1 MLESLL
7 SEYQLYSGLINKTS
21 EARVEGLTATRDRA
35 QQVVAVNIVDWRSLS
50 CVILRRDPSAT
61 IFCFQTQP
69 NPTVSQE
76 SIWMNA
82 SSDDYKSIHLQ
93 VNTLVGTAT
102 GKAVEE
108 GEARGRVSR
117 ERQQLLQGDLLDK
130 VVYILTCSPVE

>member
-1 MLESLL
+1 M

-35 QQVVAVNIVDWRSLS
+35 QQVMVVPVDGLAMKSVA
-50 CVILRRDPSAT
+50 
-61 IFCFQTQP
+61 
-69 NPTVSQE
+69 
-76 SIWMNA
+76 
-82 SSDDYKSIHLQ
+82 Q

-117 ERQQLLQGDLLDK
+117 ERQQLLQADLLDK
-130 VVYILTCSPVE
+130 VLFKLLPT

>member
-35 QQVVAVNIVDWRSLS
+35 QQVAAINLVAPLPI
-50 CVILRRDPSAT
+50 RDLLL
-61 IFCFQTQP
+61 FTQF
-69 NPTVSQE
+69 NPTALCHKVVNLDHRYR
-76 SIWMNA
+76 IK
-82 SSDDYKSIHLQ
+82 DDFHFQ

-130 VVYILTCSPVE
+130 VFLHFI

>member
-35 QQVVAVNIVDWRSLS
+35 QQVVAINIVDWRSLS
-50 CVILRRDPSAT
+50 CVILRHYPSAT
-61 IFCFQTQP
+61 IFCFYTQP
-69 NPTVSQE
+69 NPTVSLQ
-76 SIWMNA
+76 SIW

-130 VVYILTCSPVE
+130 VIYILTFSPVE

>member
-35 QQVVAVNIVDWRSLS
+35 QQVVAINIVDWRSLS
-50 CVILRRDPSAT
+50 CVILRHYPSAT
-61 IFCFQTQP
+61 IFCFYTQP
-69 NPTVSQE
+69 NPTVSLQ
-76 SIWMNA
+76 SIW

-130 VVYILTCSPVE
+130 VLYILTFSPVE

>member
-21 EARVEGLTATRDRA
+21 EARVDGLTATRDRA
-35 QQVVAVNIVDWRSLS
+35 QQVAAINLVAPLPIRDLLLFHSIQSHCTKCHKVVNLDHRY
-50 CVILRRDPSAT
+50 
-61 IFCFQTQP
+61 
-69 NPTVSQE
+69 
-76 SIWMNA
+76 SIK
-82 SSDDYKSIHLQ
+82 DDFHLQ

-130 VVYILTCSPVE
+130 VFLHFI